1 MISYTFTYVDREAND
16 VIISRDSRLPEQSA
30 PGDPGEPPSGHD

>member
-30 PGDPGEPPSGHD
+30 PGDPREPPSGHD